1 MTPKQQGYYGHA
13 EFIST
18 VVRSIWVEV
27 EAENVDSEI
36 EDKIKILTEQ
46 IIKSQQS

>member
-1 MTPKQQGYYGHA
+1 MCIRDSLYTESLPIMTM
-13 EFIST
+13 
-18 VVRSIWVEV
+18 VEV